1 LNYTREVR
9 PRAYRRTARR
19 NRRVQGLRP
28 CAGNINGMAVLELPD
43 LSLWYERFGATDEAP
58 RLLVFNGSGA
68 TIEASKPLIDQL
80 AKHFDVLVHDQ
91 RCLGRTGL
99 PTRQPTPQ
107 PTMADYAADAL
118 ALVDHV
124 GWDRFAVFGISF
136 GGMVA
141 QEFAVRHAE
150 RISRL
155 ALLCT
160 SPGGAGGSSYPLH
173 TLADLPAA
181 EREAISLRNLDRR
194 YDEAFLAEHPF
205 DRMIVDGMRARASE
219 VKLRG
224 ERMQLEARGHH
235 DVWDRLHLVTCP
247 TLVACGA
254 YDGTAPPENSEAIH
268 SRIAGS
274 ELRRYEGG
282 HLFAHQ
288 DRRALPEIVAFLSN

>member
-1 LNYTREVR
+1 M
-9 PRAYRRTARR
+9 RAD
-19 NRRVQGLRP
+19 
-28 CAGNINGMAVLELPD
+28 NIGAMAVLDLPD

-99 PTRQPTPQ
+99 PPTQ

-124 GWDRFAVFGISF
+124 GWERFAVFGISF

-141 QEFAVRHAE
+141 QEFAVRHAS

-160 SPGGAGGSSYPLH
+160 SPGGGGGSSYPLH
-173 TLADLPAA
+173 TLADMPAA

-219 VKLRG
+219 VKSDDRLRG
-224 ERMQLEARGHH
+224 ERMQLEARRHH

-247 TLVACGA
+247 TLVACGEF
-254 YDGTAPPENSEAIH
+254 DGTAPPENSEAIH

-282 HLFAHQ
+282 HLFVYQ
-288 DRRALPEIVAFLSN
+288 DRQALPEIVGFLTS

>member
-1 LNYTREVR
+1 
-9 PRAYRRTARR
+9 
-19 NRRVQGLRP
+19 
-28 CAGNINGMAVLELPD
+28 MAVLELPD
-43 LSLWYERFGATDEAP
+43 LSLWYERFGATGEAP

-68 TIEASKPLIDQL
+68 TIETSKPLLDQL
-80 AKHFDVLVHDQ
+80 AQHFDVLVHDQ

-99 PTRQPTPQ
+99 PASQ
-107 PTMADYAADAL
+107 PTMADYAADAA

-141 QEFAVRHAE
+141 QEFAVRHAA
-150 RISRL
+150 RITRL

-194 YDEAFLAEHPF
+194 YDDAFLAEHPF
-205 DRMIVDGMRARASE
+205 DRMIVDGMRARANE
-219 VKLRG
+219 VKSDERVRG
-224 ERMQLEARGHH
+224 ERMQLEARRRH

-282 HLFAHQ
+282 HLFVYQ
-288 DRRALPEIVAFLSN
+288 DRRAMPEIVEYLTS

>member
-1 LNYTREVR
+1 M
-9 PRAYRRTARR
+9 RAD
-19 NRRVQGLRP
+19 
-28 CAGNINGMAVLELPD
+28 NIGAMAVLELPD
-43 LSLWYERFGATDEAP
+43 LSLWYERAGATDEAP

-68 TIEASKPLIDQL
+68 TIETTRPLIDQL

-99 PTRQPTPQ
+99 PPTQ

-141 QEFAVRHAE
+141 QEFAVRHAA
-150 RISRL
+150 RITRL

-173 TLADLPAA
+173 TLADLPSA
-181 EREAISLRNLDRR
+181 EREAISLRNLDGR

-205 DRMIVDGMRARASE
+205 DRMIVDGMRARANEAKSE
-219 VKLRG
+219 ERVRG
-224 ERMQLEARGHH
+224 ERMQLEARRHH
-235 DVWDRLHLVTCP
+235 DVWSRLHLVTCP
-247 TLVACGA
+247 TLVACGEF
-254 YDGTAPPENSEAIH
+254 DGTAPPENSEAIH
-268 SRIAGS
+268 SRVAGS

-282 HLFAHQ
+282 HLFVYQ
-288 DRRALPEIVAFLSN
+288 DRQALPEIVGFLTS